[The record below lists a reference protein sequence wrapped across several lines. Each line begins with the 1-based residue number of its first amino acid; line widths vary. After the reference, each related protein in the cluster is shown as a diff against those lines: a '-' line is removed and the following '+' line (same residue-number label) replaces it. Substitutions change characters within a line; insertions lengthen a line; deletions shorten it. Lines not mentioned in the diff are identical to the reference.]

1 MELNT
6 AMNNRRSIRSYTGE
20 SISKDELDAVLQ
32 AAYTAPVGMGKYDGI
47 HLTII
52 TNNELLKEIDENGAA
67 FFGNPSLHP
76 LYGAPMLIV
85 ISSNDPGN
93 VGSADV
99 GIILQNMSLEAVELG
114 IGHCDIYGATAAL
127 TENKELLK
135 KLNIPDGFTPL
146 GSIILGKTKEE
157 YTKRDIP
164 SSHVFASN
172 RID

>member
-20 SISKDELDAVLQ
+20 SITEEELNAVLQ
-32 AAYTAPVGMGKYDGI
+32 AAYMAPVGMGKYDSI

-52 TNNELLKEIDENGAA
+52 TNKELLKEIDRNGAA

-76 LYGAPMLIV
+76 LYGAPVLIV
-85 ISSNDPGN
+85 ISSKDTGN

-127 TENKELLK
+127 VQNQELLK
-135 KLNIPDGFTPL
+135 KLNLPEGFTPL

-164 SSHVFASN
+164 ASHKYSEN
-172 RID
+172 RIE

>member
-20 SISKDELDAVLQ
+20 SISEEELNAVLQ
-32 AAYTAPVGMGKYDGI
+32 AAYTAPIGMGKYDSI

-52 TNNELLKEIDENGAA
+52 TNKALLKEIDENGAA
-67 FFGNPSLHP
+67 FFGNPSIHP

-85 ISSNDPGN
+85 ISSSDPGN

-114 IGHCDIYGATAAL
+114 IGHCDIYGATDAL

-135 KLNIPDGFTPL
+135 KLNLPEGFTPL
-146 GSIILGKTKEE
+146 GSIILGKTQEQ
-157 YTKRDIP
+157 YTKREIP
-164 SSHVFASN
+164 DSHKFAEN